1 MRSASLAL
9 DPGALHPPF
18 QSGNFEPG
26 KRFDASLVDVGVKE
40 DVINAS
46 GWEGDNQTLVKRW
59 VFLGDDRSIRTVWVN
74 GRLVAGHDAVL

>member
-1 MRSASLAL
+1 M
-9 DPGALHPPF
+9 
-18 QSGNFEPG
+18 
-26 KRFDASLVDVGVKE
+26 E

-46 GWEGDNQTLVKRW
+46 GWEGDDQTLVKKW